1 MFSKE
6 RGITL
11 IEVIV
16 VMVIVT
22 MFSMILI
29 ADFPKIL
36 RQFAISRASYKL
48 SQDIRRTEDL
58 GLSGVQIG
66 QNVKAQG
73 YGVYIDVA
81 DDKKY
86 IIYADRGPLDL
97 QGHSL
102 ANQQYDTTT
111 QYCDQIT
118 DLDPNLDCIVESVDI
133 SKQESGIYIKEIN
146 GGNGIWAS
154 LNFKPPNP
162 DILLKTSATSGSAGE
177 NSIEIKLG
185 SSADDSLERIISVN
199 KSGLI
204 EVK

>member
-66 QNVKAQG
+66 DGLMQAKG
-73 YGVYIDVA
+73 YEA
-81 DDKKY
+81 K
-86 IIYADRGPLDL
+86 
-97 QGHSL
+97 
-102 ANQQYDTTT
+102 
-111 QYCDQIT
+111 
-118 DLDPNLDCIVESVDI
+118 
-133 SKQESGIYIKEIN
+133 
-146 GGNGIWAS
+146 
-154 LNFKPPNP
+154 
-162 DILLKTSATSGSAGE
+162 GE
-177 NSIEIKLG
+177 TK
-185 SSADDSLERIISVN
+185 
-199 KSGLI
+199 
-204 EVK
+204 